1 MRWFWFALFRLL
13 PAAVVVAIATGLAR
27 VLPLLGAWATTT
39 AIGGALAVTGA
50 LVLRS
55 ARVGQITWRNRV
67 AGLLLPWGYVLGRG
81 KLPGIVLA
89 CTAIWSALAAAVLL
103 SLAGTAVVPNAGAAP
118 TPVAPA
124 NGGSSSPWLLLAWI
138 VDGACLLYLL
148 GMLTK
153 YFAPHAQVTRSQLK
167 LVLVLVVMIVG
178 SIVLHLAGY
187 AGPALLVAGGPVA
200 LVGGAYGLFLG
211 VILLFGRNVRWN

>member
-27 VLPLLGAWATTT
+27 VLPLLAAWATTT

-50 LVLRS
+50 LLLRS
-55 ARVGQITWRNRV
+55 AQVGQIGWRNRV

-81 KLPGIVLA
+81 KLPGIVIS

-103 SLAGTAVVPNAGAAP
+103 SFVDPGVAAP
-118 TPVAPA
+118 AVPAPA
-124 NGGSSSPWLLLAWI
+124 PAAAGGASGPWLLLAWI
-138 VDGACLLYLL
+138 VDGACLCYLL

-153 YFAPHAQVTRSQLK
+153 YFAPHAQVTRTQLK
-167 LVLVLVVMIVG
+167 LVLVLVVMIAG
-178 SIVLHLAGY
+178 SVVLHLAGH
-187 AGPALLVAGGPVA
+187 AGLALLVGGGPV
-200 LVGGAYGLFLG
+200 LLIGGGYGLFLG